1 MVTRLLPAHLVA
13 GRPAVITDTFA
24 LLVAVLAAY
33 LLIEAVCSCAE

>member
-1 MVTRLLPAHLVA
+1 MVPLRL
-13 GRPAVITDTFA
+13 RPRVVEGVAVIADTIA